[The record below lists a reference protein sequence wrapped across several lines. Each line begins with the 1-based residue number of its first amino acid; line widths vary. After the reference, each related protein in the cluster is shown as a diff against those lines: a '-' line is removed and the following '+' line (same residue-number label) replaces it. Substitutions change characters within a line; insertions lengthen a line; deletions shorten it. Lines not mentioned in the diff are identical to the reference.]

1 MVQKL
6 FLAFV
11 VVTTLF
17 AVAGVFWSQITSLFG
32 NNQSVPEITVQ
43 DLRQLQWNQPTNRV
57 HIYNS
62 SYRVPADY
70 VSVW

>member
-11 VVTTLF
+11 VVTTIF

-43 DLRQLQWNQPTNRV
+43 DLRQLQLNQPTNRV
-57 HIYNS
+57 HTYNS

-70 VSVW
+70 VAVW